1 MSPEKITLLTATK
14 LLLALMLIYP
24 RPASSD
30 EPSARLMHGSEIE
43 EPIGETIETSK
54 GTRQCFDRKEWSTM
68 GSLIMHYHWVYQLA
82 GLYLVKNHK
91 QAVQVENLQRY
102 KTELLLKQN
111 QSLMVGDKLRLELES
126 ERRKK
131 RMFAWFAGISAG
143 ASVVLGFV
151 LYGVASQ

>member
-1 MSPEKITLLTATK
+1 
-14 LLLALMLIYP
+14 
-24 RPASSD
+24 
-30 EPSARLMHGSEIE
+30 
-43 EPIGETIETSK
+43 
-54 GTRQCFDRKEWSTM
+54 M

-91 QAVQVENLQRY
+91 QSVQIENLQRY

-111 QSLMVGDKLRLELES
+111 QSLIVGDKLRLELES

-131 RMFAWFAGISAG
+131 RMFAWFAGIRAG

-151 LYGVASQ
+151 LYGVAKK